1 MLRLKDA
8 DKVLDQRQVQIEK
21 YRHDL
26 QQDIKKI
33 HFEITELSG
42 EDDAN
47 KIRDLEAIIEEK
59 EEELT

>member
-26 QQDIKKI
+26 QKDIKKI
-33 HFEITELSG
+33 HFEITELSA
-42 EDDAN
+42 EDDTN

-59 EEELT
+59 EEELK